1 VKRALLGLAAVV
13 LVLGGAAG
21 YRLWGEISRSISE
34 DPLVW
39 EETIAAF
46 EREDREH
53 PPPEAPI
60 LFVGSSSIRLWDSL
74 AEDMAPIVTLNRG
87 FGGSKVGD
95 VLHYAD
101 RIITR
106 YRPRVVVIYVGSND
120 LGAALGN
127 VPKTPEAVLE
137 LTRQLAARL
146 RKAQPLVR
154 IYWLAT
160 KPTTT
165 DPTRWERGQVLNRR
179 VVQWASGEFGVRYL
193 DANKGLLDEQ
203 GGADPSFLRFD
214 GIHLNEAGYA
224 VWGATIR
231 ERLLADLGYNAR

>member
-1 VKRALLGLAAVV
+1 MKRALVGVVAVV
-13 LVLGGAAG
+13 LVLCGAAG
-21 YRLWGEISRSISE
+21 YRLWGEISRSLSE

-46 EREDREH
+46 EREDREQ

-74 AEDMAPIVTLNRG
+74 AEDMTPMVTLNRG

-106 YRPRVVVIYVGSND
+106 YRPRAVILYVGSND

-137 LTRQLAARL
+137 LTRELAARI
-146 RKAQPLVR
+146 RKAQPVAR

-165 DPTRWERGQVLNRR
+165 DPTRWERGQELNRL
-179 VVQWASGEFGVRYL
+179 VAKWAAGELGVRFF
-193 DANKGLLDEQ
+193 DANAGLLNEQ
-203 GGADPSFLRFD
+203 GGADPSFLTFD
-214 GIHLNEAGYA
+214 GIHLNDAGYA

-231 ERLLADLGYNAR
+231 ERLLADLGYHAR